1 VCVQRYANPSAL
13 NDVTAGVQAGCTA
26 QGVSGFPALAG
37 WDAVTGLGSP
47 NFPKLLDVVMALP

>member
-1 VCVQRYANPSAL
+1 VQRYANPSAL